1 MITSSASSRA
11 SSSLKLTDEVR
22 KDIEFSS
29 QNEQLTMKS
38 KKKRAKVLKRAKKPW
53 KWGHLTGKS
62 MNRSVVKKEKKSR
75 LRRRKCEG
83 SYKEVKS
90 SELCKQEA
98 ILKRDKAQT
107 EEGIFI
113 NNIILKVSGFL
124 NSSSSIY
131 SNYSKVA
138 SLHKNLWRWL
148 SWYLSH
154 QNMRLKTLQNRF
166 YEKKIVLSQ
175 H

>member
-1 MITSSASSRA
+1 
-11 SSSLKLTDEVR
+11 
-22 KDIEFSS
+22 
-29 QNEQLTMKS
+29 
-38 KKKRAKVLKRAKKPW
+38 
-53 KWGHLTGKS
+53 

-90 SELCKQEA
+90 SGLCKQEA

-113 NNIILKVSGFL
+113 NNIILKVSEFL

-131 SNYSKVA
+131 SNHSKVT
-138 SLHKNLWRWL
+138 SLHKNLLR
-148 SWYLSH
+148 
-154 QNMRLKTLQNRF
+154 
-166 YEKKIVLSQ
+166 
-175 H
+175 

>member
-1 MITSSASSRA
+1 
-11 SSSLKLTDEVR
+11 
-22 KDIEFSS
+22 
-29 QNEQLTMKS
+29 
-38 KKKRAKVLKRAKKPW
+38 
-53 KWGHLTGKS
+53 

-90 SELCKQEA
+90 SGLCKQEA

-131 SNYSKVA
+131 SNHSKVA
-138 SLHKNLWRWL
+138 SLHKNLSR
-148 SWYLSH
+148 
-154 QNMRLKTLQNRF
+154 
-166 YEKKIVLSQ
+166 
-175 H
+175 